1 MTLMSAITMPFED
14 WSMDNELTLRMTAF
28 RITSVLKTF
37 FASESNNAAQSQC
50 FSKLYY
56 GNLFCALIASQ

>member
-37 FASESNNAAQSQC
+37 FASESNNAA
-50 FSKLYY
+50 
-56 GNLFCALIASQ
+56 